1 MEPRA
6 QDPIKLIN
14 VMIRVKNAFFQ
25 LWPIMVALAI
35 IGGTLTFVQA
45 KRSYTPMYM
54 SKAIFT
60 VEAAYQVDDVFGTA
74 AYQDQY
80 AAQQMAAAFP
90 RILATE
96 MMRDLVVEELE
107 KGYIPGSAI
116 SYALADTNMV
126 VLAVTSPSP
135 QDSYDY
141 LCAIIECYPQV
152 AVYMVDNP
160 HVRIMT
166 SPNIPNEPYDS
177 FSGWSS
183 ALKGTL
189 VGAGIGLA
197 IIFAFG
203 LLTRTIQTADELKTA
218 INLPILVALP
228 KVAVKKRRS
237 GNNTIISAG
246 SDPNMAES
254 LRGLRLKVKKHLEN
268 SEKKTVLVTSTLAG
282 EGKSTVALNLAKA
295 LARDGQKVVILDA
308 DLRRQSIAKM
318 LGEMAVGNGLL
329 DCLKNPELDVLEQ
342 IRTDKTGAISFLS
355 GKSTDKRHY
364 SIEHRPMRKIIDT
377 LAANYDYVVIDTP
390 PSEVVS
396 DATALCRY
404 AECVLYVVKQDFA
417 KRSQV
422 INSITTLHQKDIKIT
437 GCIFNGVPRFH
448 RQYGYGYRSSY
459 GYGYDYGYRKYNGYG
474 SKYGYGY
481 SKYAKEATEAP
492 EATE

>member
-14 VMIRVKNAFFQ
+14 IMIRVKNAFFQ
-25 LWPIMVALAI
+25 LWPMMVALAI
-35 IGGTLTFVQA
+35 VGGIVSFVQA
-45 KRSYTPMYM
+45 KNSFVPMYE

-60 VEAAYQVDDVFGTA
+60 VESAYQVEDIFGTS

-90 RILATE
+90 RILSTE
-96 MMRDLVVEELE
+96 MMNDLVVEELD
-107 KGYIPGSAI
+107 KGYIPGVASA
-116 SYALADTNMV
+116 YAVVDTNML
-126 VLAVTSPSP
+126 VLTVQSTVP
-135 QDSYDY
+135 QDAYDY

-160 HVRIMT
+160 QVKIMT
-166 SPNIPNEPYDS
+166 SPAVPTEPINS
-177 FSGWSS
+177 FTGWMS
-183 ALKGTL
+183 ALKGTA
-189 VGAGIGLA
+189 VGAIIGMV

-228 KVAVKKRRS
+228 KVVLKKRRS
-237 GNNTIISAG
+237 GNQLMVTAG

-254 LRGLRLKVKKHLEN
+254 LRGLRLKVKKLLEN
-268 SEKKTVLVTSTLAG
+268 SERKTVLVTSTLAG
-282 EGKSTVALNLAKA
+282 EGKTTVVLNLAKA
-295 LARDGQKVVILDA
+295 LARDGHKVVVLDA
-308 DLRRQSIAKM
+308 DLRSQSVARM
-318 LGEMAVGNGLL
+318 LGEMATGNGLL
-329 DCLKNPELDVLEQ
+329 ECLKDPELDVLAQ
-342 IRTDKTGAISFLS
+342 VRTDKSGTIHFLS
-355 GKSTDKRHY
+355 GRSTEKRHY
-364 SIEHRPMRKIIDT
+364 SIEYRPMRRI
-377 LAANYDYVVIDTP
+377 LQVLSENFDYVVIDTP

-404 AECVLYVVKQDFA
+404 AECVLYVVKQDYA

-422 INSITTLHQKDIKIT
+422 INSITTLHQKDIKIA

-481 SKYAKEATEAP
+481 SKYANEKTTEKE
-492 EATE
+492 